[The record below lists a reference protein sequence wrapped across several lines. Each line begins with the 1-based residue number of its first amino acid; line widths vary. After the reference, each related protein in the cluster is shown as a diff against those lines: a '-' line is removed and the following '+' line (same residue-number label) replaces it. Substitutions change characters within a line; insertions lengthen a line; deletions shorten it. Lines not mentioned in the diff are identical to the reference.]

1 VTQNFTLLFLFFFAL
16 TLGIRLWLAAP
27 HPLRRRPSRR
37 RAARVRRARDAGNP
51 PEGGRLHRRPQ
62 QDRRR
67 GTVIDAALLLAFT
80 LGGGLA
86 GLHDFWAAR
95 LDGLFY
101 GLAMIFSLMLISG
114 LVDLPLSL
122 YSQFVIEARHGFN
135 RMTLGLFI
143 ADLIKQTLLGSPS
156 APRSSSPCCG

>member
-1 VTQNFTLLFLFFFAL
+1 
-16 TLGIRLWLAAP
+16 
-27 HPLRRRPSRR
+27 
-37 RAARVRRARDAGNP
+37 
-51 PEGGRLHRRPQ
+51 
-62 QDRRR
+62 
-67 GTVIDAALLLAFT
+67 
-80 LGGGLA
+80 
-86 GLHDFWAAR
+86 
-95 LDGLFY
+95 
-101 GLAMIFSLMLISG
+101 MIFSLMLISG